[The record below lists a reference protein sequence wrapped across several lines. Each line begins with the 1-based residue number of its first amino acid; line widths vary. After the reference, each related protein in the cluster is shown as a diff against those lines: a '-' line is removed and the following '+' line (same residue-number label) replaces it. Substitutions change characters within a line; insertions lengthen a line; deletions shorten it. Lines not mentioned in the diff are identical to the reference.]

1 MNNPFEV
8 IPLLARAL
16 NPFNC
21 CMLGLALL
29 VNCIAISTGA
39 AQTLQPTLTTAPSV
53 LADGRPTAAITFPSG
68 TFLQLRSTSDLFPLV
83 AADPGASLNIQLRFP
98 VSFAGATIIA
108 QPLDGGIASIAQDN
122 PTIAADGTASIQFQA
137 ASQPGLYRVLLNTG
151 GVFTTLQ
158 FWVANSQNPSA
169 NPPALAP

>member
-1 MNNPFEV
+1 V
-8 IPLLARAL
+8 KLISRI
-16 NPFNC
+16 
-21 CMLGLALL
+21 LGLVGSAS

-39 AQTLQPTLTTAPSV
+39 AQALPSTSITAPSV
-53 LADGRPTAAITFPSG
+53 LASGNPTAAITFPSG
-68 TFLQLRSTSDLFPLV
+68 AFLQVRSTSDLFPLV

-98 VSFAGATIIA
+98 VNFAGATIIA
-108 QPLDGGIASIAQDN
+108 AALDGGIASIAQDN
-122 PTIAADGTASIQFQA
+122 PAIAADGTASIQFQV

-158 FWVANSQNPSA
+158 FWVANSQSPSA